1 MGVADNQTYKNQYH
15 FTSGLKYDSTIGENP
30 SLDIEDD
37 INFTIKTNPY
47 RANVEIEGREVV
59 LKPNL
64 DGIFNAVG
72 KRHSKGGMPVTL
84 EEGSFVFSDDKTLS
98 FNEDDHD
105 MFELKSGSD
114 FKTKNNTPAKVLKRN
129 IDLEHYNRLVSNLT
143 NPKENILAKSS
154 SELMLKKYKEVVGK
168 IAFAQESKKG
178 FPQDIPE
185 FAKDSAPVYND
196 ELKEDIIKQKQYA
209 KHGGYINNPYKNKK
223 EADLL
228 PEMQTAGVYKGLKAY
243 TGDSSND
250 WNRSMYTDEQ
260 WDAFAE
266 EVGFTEFV
274 KNNPQIPY
282 DNKHFQQYLM
292 QNPET
297 KDIVTEIHQGTADPT
312 GKLFI
317 GPNLKVYTKHG
328 MPAVTGQVDD
338 SLLGKRWDQLVNI
351 YRKRKSTPPPPP
363 PPIVTPDP
371 IPYPERPKDINVTPQ
386 DYMPID
392 WQFTPW
398 QKMSQLYNLSRV
410 GAINRYMPSRNQFV
424 SDYVSLPLYNPEPIV
439 QDINARA
446 NQAIRS
452 YATLSP
458 IQQIAA
464 SQEAVGNT
472 LDQINRVR
480 SDYDNR
486 NVGQKTSEEMT
497 NVQLRNQANLTN
509 INFDQQYYREAV
521 TGAANYD
528 KLKQAAKDLFMNNVM
543 RDVETNQS
551 LAYQLATLRNP
562 AWTYDF
568 RTGNFK
574 RLPKNILDA
583 MASNN
588 KSSYLEPYLREIGK
602 NFSNMSSK
610 DQINFTKLL
619 LARDFQPQVT
629 RHGGSIGN
637 PYS

>member
-1 MGVADNQTYKNQYH
+1 MGVADNQSYKTQYH

-37 INFTIKTNPY
+37 INYTIKTNPY

-129 IDLEHYNRLVSNLT
+129 IDLEHYNKLVKNLT
-143 NPKENILAKSS
+143 DPKENILAKSS

-178 FPQDIPE
+178 FPQDVPE
-185 FAKDSAPVYND
+185 FAKESAPVYSD
-196 ELKEDIIKQKQYA
+196 ELKEDIFTQKQYA
-209 KHGGYINNPYKNKK
+209 KYGGYINNPYKNKK
-223 EADLL
+223 ATETLY
-228 PEMQTAGVYKGLKAY
+228 EMQIGGYKGDKNN
-243 TGDSSND
+243 S
-250 WNRSMYTDEQ
+250 WNASRFTDQE
-260 WDAFAE
+260 WDQFAD
-266 EVGFTEFV
+266 EVGFKQFV
-274 KNNPQIPY
+274 KDNPQVPY
-282 DNKHFQQYLM
+282 DNQHFQQYLM

-297 KDIVTEIHQGTADPT
+297 KDIVKEIHEGAADPT
-312 GKLFI
+312 GQLFI
-317 GPNLKVYTKHG
+317 GPNGKVYTKHG
-328 MPAVTGQVDD
+328 MPASTGRIDD
-338 SLLGKRWDQLVNI
+338 ALLGKRWDQLVDI
-351 YRKRKSTPPPPP
+351 YRNKKKPPPVIAPPTTLPPDFLPP
-363 PPIVTPDP
+363 PQIQ
-371 IPYPERPKDINVTPQ
+371 KDIEVTPQ

-410 GAINRYMPSRNQFV
+410 GAINRYMPYRSQFA
-424 SDYVSLPLYNPEPIV
+424 SDYVSLPLYNPEPV
-439 QDINARA
+439 VADINARA

-452 YATLSP
+452 FSTLSP

-464 SQEAVGNT
+464 SQEAVGNS

-486 NVGQKTSEEMT
+486 NVGQKTNEEMT

-528 KLKQAAKDLFMNNVM
+528 KLKQAAQDLFMNNVM

-568 RTGNFK
+568 RSGNFK
-574 RLPKNILDA
+574 RLPKSILDA
-583 MASNN
+583 MSNN
-588 KSSYLEPYLREIGK
+588 SKSSYVQDYL
-602 NFSNMSSK
+602 SK
-610 DQINFTKLL
+610 INFANLSDRDKIQFVKVL
-619 LARDFQPQVT
+619 LAKDFQPQGT
-629 RHGGSIGN
+629 YMKRGGTKGN